1 MNPGRQKMSSVGLFC
16 KVRYMEQNISN
27 IKRLSNPIAYVLSV
41 IGFLVLLFMV
51 IGAVYFATV
60 AVDYQWRWFKVPK
73 YFMYKSTITLYAEG
87 YGEIDT
93 IVDNRDKKDITVT
106 IEDVGKRTYTVPED
120 SFDWIE
126 GDMVSPGDIV
136 ASYEGGWQPGILAK
150 GLWVTLKISFLATI
164 FGILL
169 GIIGGV
175 ARVSDT
181 PVLKWSAITYVE
193 VIRGSPLLVQIMIF
207 YFVLGTT
214 MNKILLMNGIPKL
227 DPQWYGVMALS
238 IFTGAYVVEIVRA
251 GIEAI
256 HPGQV
261 EAARSSGMT
270 YFQCMFH
277 IILPQ
282 ALKTILPP
290 LAGQFI
296 NLIKDSSL
304 LGLISIRELTKAT
317 REGITTSLQ
326 TFELWIL
333 CAILYLLMTF
343 TLSMCVQYLERRTA
357 TK

>member
-1 MNPGRQKMSSVGLFC
+1 MDTKT
-16 KVRYMEQNISN
+16 SN
-27 IKRLSNPIAYVLSV
+27 IQRLSNPTARWLSIAGFFAVMFLV
-41 IGFLVLLFMV
+41 IGS
-51 IGAVYFATV
+51 VYYATYT
-60 AVDYQWRWFKVPK
+60 VDYIWRWYKVPK
-73 YFMYKSTITLYAEG
+73 YFAYVETVKIYSDSM
-87 YGEIDT
+87 GEVKEIKP
-93 IVDNRDKKDITVT
+93 NGDKFDLVIGGGQGDK
-106 IEDVGKRTYTVPED
+106 TYTVPED
-120 SFDWIE
+120 SYNLNE
-126 GDMVSPGDIV
+126 GDLVNEGERIAEYP
-136 ASYEGGWQPGILAK
+136 GGWKPGLLTI
-150 GLWVTLKISFLATI
+150 GLWTTLKISFISTI
-164 FGILL
+164 IGILL

-181 PVLKWSAITYVE
+181 PVLKWTAITYVE
-193 VIRGSPLLVQIMIF
+193 IIRGSPLLVQIMIA

-214 MNKILLMNGIPKL
+214 INKLLAMNGFGIINPE
-227 DPQWYGVMALS
+227 WYGIAALS

-251 GIEAI
+251 GIESI
-256 HPGQV
+256 HPGQI
-261 EAARSSGMT
+261 EAARSSGMN
-270 YFQCMFH
+270 YFQSMYH

-304 LGLISIRELTKAT
+304 LGMISIRELTKAT

-343 TLSMCVQYLERRTA
+343 TLSMFIQYLERRTA

>member
-1 MNPGRQKMSSVGLFC
+1 
-16 KVRYMEQNISN
+16 MEQKKSNIS
-27 IKRLSNPIAYVLSV
+27 RLSNPTAHAVSVAGFIALMFLV
-41 IGFLVLLFMV
+41 IGS
-51 IGAVYFATV
+51 VYYATV
-60 AVDYQWRWFKVPK
+60 AVEYQWRWFKIPQ
-73 YFMYKSTITLYAEG
+73 YFMYQPSITLYVEAD
-87 YGEIDT
+87 GEIASLNPNKDKVE
-93 IVDNRDKKDITVT
+93 IVIQGEEGEKKFL
-106 IEDVGKRTYTVPED
+106 VPAG
-120 SFDWIE
+120 SFHWDE
-126 GDMVSPGDIV
+126 GDSVSPGDII
-136 ASYEGGWQPGILAK
+136 AQYKGEWKPGLLAI
-150 GLWVTLKISFLATI
+150 GLWVTLKISFISTI

-181 PVLKWSAITYVE
+181 PILKWTAITYVE

-214 MNKILLMNGIPKL
+214 MNKILMMNGIPKIN
-227 DPQWYGVMALS
+227 PEWYGIMALS

-261 EAARSSGMT
+261 EAARSAGMS

-304 LGLISIRELTKAT
+304 LGMISIRELTKAT

-343 TLSMCVQYLERRTA
+343 TLSMFVQYLERRTA
-357 TK
+357 QK

>member
-1 MNPGRQKMSSVGLFC
+1 MNPGRQKMSSAGLFC
-16 KVRYMEQNISN
+16 KVSYMEQNVSN
-27 IKRLSNPIAYVLSV
+27 IKRLSNPLAYIFSV
-41 IGFLVLLFMV
+41 CGFFVLLFMV
-51 IGAVYFATV
+51 IGSVYYATV
-60 AVDYQWRWFKVPK
+60 AVDYHWRWFKVPK
-73 YFMYKSTITLYAEG
+73 YFVYKSTITLYAEG
-87 YGEIDT
+87 FGEIET
-93 IVDNRDKKDITVT
+93 IAEKKDKFDVTVT
-106 IEDVGKRTYTVPED
+106 TDAGERTYTVPRG
-120 SFDWIE
+120 SFDWNE
-126 GDMVSPGDIV
+126 GDLVSPGDII
-136 ASYEGGWQPGILAK
+136 ASYEGGWKPGILAK
-150 GLWVTLKISFLATI
+150 GLWVTLKISFISTI
-164 FGILL
+164 FGVLL

-193 VIRGSPLLVQIMIF
+193 IIRGSPLLVQIMIF
-207 YFVLGTT
+207 YFVIGTT

-304 LGLISIRELTKAT
+304 LGMISIRELTKAT

-333 CAILYLLMTF
+333 CAILYLMMTF
-343 TLSMCVQYLERRTA
+343 TLSMFVQYLERRTA

>member
-1 MNPGRQKMSSVGLFC
+1 
-16 KVRYMEQNISN
+16 MEQNVSN
-27 IKRLSNPIAYVLSV
+27 IKRLSNPIAYVFSVCGYVALLFLV
-41 IGFLVLLFMV
+41 IGS
-51 IGAVYFATV
+51 VYYATV

-73 YFMYKSTITLYAEG
+73 YFMYQQAITLYAEG

-93 IVDNRDKKDITVT
+93 IAANKDKVDILVT
-106 IEDVGKRTYTVPED
+106 TDAGDRTYTVPRD
-120 SFDWIE
+120 SFDWVE
-126 GDMVSPGDIV
+126 GDMVSPGDVI
-136 ASYEGGWQPGILAK
+136 ASYEGGWKPGILAR
-150 GLWVTLKISFLATI
+150 GLWVTLKISFLSTI
-164 FGILL
+164 FGIFL
-169 GIIGGV
+169 GIVGGV

-214 MNKILLMNGIPKL
+214 MNNILMMNGIPKL
-227 DPQWYGVMALS
+227 HPEWYGIMALS
-238 IFTGAYVVEIVRA
+238 VFTGAYVVEIVRA
-251 GIEAI
+251 GIESI

-270 YFQCMFH
+270 YFQCMFY

-282 ALKTILPP
+282 ALRTILPP

-304 LGLISIRELTKAT
+304 LGMISIRELTKAT

>member
-1 MNPGRQKMSSVGLFC
+1 MEQKM
-16 KVRYMEQNISN
+16 SN
-27 IKRLSNPIAYVLSV
+27 IKRLSNPTAYAFSVAGFIALMLLVFGSV
-41 IGFLVLLFMV
+41 
-51 IGAVYFATV
+51 YYATV
-60 AVDYQWRWFKVPK
+60 AVEYQWRWFKIPK
-73 YFMYKSTITLYAEG
+73 YFMYQEAITLYVEDS
-87 YGEIDT
+87 GEIDSIKPNKDKFD
-93 IVDNRDKKDITVT
+93 IVITDEEGKKTF
-106 IEDVGKRTYTVPED
+106 TVPAG
-120 SFDWIE
+120 SFNWDE
-126 GDMVSPGDIV
+126 GDAISPGDII
-136 ASYEGGWQPGILAK
+136 AQYKGDWKPGLMAK
-150 GLWVTLKISFLATI
+150 GLWVTLKISFISTI

-181 PVLKWSAITYVE
+181 PFLKWSAITYVE

-214 MNKILLMNGIPKL
+214 MNKILMMNGIPKL
-227 DPQWYGVMALS
+227 PPEWYGIMALS

-251 GIEAI
+251 GIESI

-261 EAARSSGMT
+261 EAARSAGMS
-270 YFQCMFH
+270 YFQCMFY

-304 LGLISIRELTKAT
+304 LGMISIRELTKAT

-343 TLSMCVQYLERRTA
+343 TLSMFVQYLERRTA
-357 TK
+357 QK

>member
-1 MNPGRQKMSSVGLFC
+1 
-16 KVRYMEQNISN
+16 MEIKLSN
-27 IKRLSNPIAYVLSV
+27 IKRLSNPTARAFSVAGFIALM
-41 IGFLVLLFMV
+41 FLVF
-51 IGAVYFATV
+51 GSVYYATV
-60 AVDYQWRWFKVPK
+60 AVEYQWRWFKVPQ
-73 YFMYKSTITLYAEG
+73 YFVYQQPVSLYAESD
-87 YGEIDT
+87 GEISGFTTDKGKT
-93 IVDNRDKKDITVT
+93 EIRIKYTDGEETYIVPGGSARNWS
-106 IEDVGKRTYTVPED
+106 VGDLVY
-120 SFDWIE
+120 
-126 GDMVSPGDIV
+126 PGDLL
-136 ASYEGGWQPGILAK
+136 ANYDGDWKPGLMAV
-150 GLWVTLKISFLATI
+150 GLWVTLKISFISTI

-181 PVLKWSAITYVE
+181 PVLKWTAITYVE
-193 VIRGSPLLVQIMIF
+193 IIRGSPLLVQIMIF

-214 MNKILLMNGIPKL
+214 INQLLVMNGIPKISVE
-227 DPQWYGVMALS
+227 WYGIAAMSV
-238 IFTGAYVVEIVRA
+238 FTGAYVVEIVRA

-261 EAARSSGMT
+261 EAARSAGMT

-304 LGLISIRELTKAT
+304 LGMIAIRELTKAT

-343 TLSMCVQYLERRTA
+343 TLSMFVQYLERRTA
-357 TK
+357 TR

>member
-1 MNPGRQKMSSVGLFC
+1 
-16 KVRYMEQNISN
+16 MENKTSN
-27 IKRLSNPIAYVLSV
+27 ITRLSNPTAYAFSVAGFIALM
-41 IGFLVLLFMV
+41 FLVF
-51 IGAVYFATV
+51 GSVYYATV
-60 AVDYQWRWFKVPK
+60 AVEYQWRWFKIPK
-73 YFMYKSTITLYAEG
+73 YFIYQEAIVLYVEAD
-87 YGEIDT
+87 GEIDT
-93 IVDNRDKKDITVT
+93 ITENKDKFDIV
-106 IEDVGKRTYTVPED
+106 IQDEDGKKTFTVPAG
-120 SFDWIE
+120 SFDWDE
-126 GDMVSPGDIV
+126 GDMVSPGDII
-136 ASYEGGWQPGILAK
+136 AEYTGGWKPGLMAK
-150 GLWVTLKISFLATI
+150 GLWVTLKISFISTI
-164 FGILL
+164 FGIFL

-193 VIRGSPLLVQIMIF
+193 IIRGSPLLVQIMIF

-214 MNKILLMNGIPKL
+214 MNKILMMNGIPKL
-227 DPQWYGVMALS
+227 PSEWYGIMALS

-261 EAARSSGMT
+261 EAARSAGMS

-277 IILPQ
+277 IVLPQ

-304 LGLISIRELTKAT
+304 LGMISIRELTKAT

-343 TLSMCVQYLERRTA
+343 TLSMFVQYLERRTA
-357 TK
+357 TR

>member
-1 MNPGRQKMSSVGLFC
+1 
-16 KVRYMEQNISN
+16 MEFKTSN
-27 IKRLSNPIAYVLSV
+27 IQRLSNPTAFWFSV
-41 IGFLVLLFMV
+41 AGFFTLLLLV
-51 IGAVYFATV
+51 IGAVYYATY

-73 YFMYKSTITLYAEG
+73 YFAYHETIKVVA
-87 YGEIDT
+87 GENGEVSN
-93 IVDNRDKKDITVT
+93 IVEKGETADLVIKYDDSG
-106 IEDVGKRTYTVPED
+106 EQTYTVPKF
-120 SFDWIE
+120 SYSNTLYQ
-126 GDMVSPGDIV
+126 GDFITAGDLL
-136 ASYEGGWQPGILAK
+136 AEYPGGWKAGLISV
-150 GLWVTLKISFLATI
+150 GLWLTLKISIISTI
-164 FGILL
+164 LGILM

-175 ARVSDT
+175 ARVSNT

-193 VIRGSPLLVQIMIF
+193 IIRGSPLLVQIMIA

-214 MNKILLMNGIPKL
+214 VNKILMMNGIPKL
-227 DPQWYGVMALS
+227 DPEWYGIAALS
-238 IFTGAYVVEIVRA
+238 VFTGAYVVEIVRA

-261 EAARSSGMT
+261 EAARSAGMT
-270 YFQCMFH
+270 YFQCMRY

-304 LGLISIRELTKAT
+304 LGMISIRELTKAT

-343 TLSMCVQYLERRTA
+343 TLSMFVQYLERRTS

>member
-1 MNPGRQKMSSVGLFC
+1 MNPGRQNNASAGLFC

-27 IKRLSNPIAYVLSV
+27 IKRLSNPLAYILSV
-41 IGFLVLLFMV
+41 CGFFVLLFMV
-51 IGAVYFATV
+51 LGSVYYATV
-60 AVDYQWRWFKVPK
+60 AVDYHWRWFKVPK
-73 YFMYKSTITLYAEG
+73 YFMYQSTITLYAEG
-87 YGEIDT
+87 FGEIDT
-93 IVDNRDKKDITVT
+93 IAENKDKFDITVT
-106 IEDVGKRTYTVPED
+106 TDAGERTYTVPKG
-120 SFDWIE
+120 SFDWNE
-126 GDMVSPGDIV
+126 GDMVSPGDII
-136 ASYEGGWQPGILAK
+136 ARYAGGWQPGILAK
-150 GLWVTLKISFLATI
+150 GLWVTLKISFISTI
-164 FGILL
+164 FGVLL

-193 VIRGSPLLVQIMIF
+193 IIRGSPLLVQIMIF

-227 DPQWYGVMALS
+227 EPEWYGIMALS
-238 IFTGAYVVEIVRA
+238 VFTGAYVVEIVRA

-270 YFQCMFH
+270 YFQCMSH

-304 LGLISIRELTKAT
+304 LGMISIRELTKAT

-333 CAILYLLMTF
+333 CAILYLMMTF
-343 TLSMCVQYLERRTA
+343 TLSMFVQYLERRTA

>member
-1 MNPGRQKMSSVGLFC
+1 MNPGRQKMSSAGLFC
-16 KVRYMEQNISN
+16 KVSYMEQNVSN
-27 IKRLSNPIAYVLSV
+27 IKRLNNPLAYILSV
-41 IGFLVLLFMV
+41 CGFFVLLFMV
-51 IGAVYFATV
+51 IGSVYYATV
-60 AVDYQWRWFKVPK
+60 AVDYHWRWFKVPK
-73 YFMYKSTITLYAEG
+73 YFMYKSTVTLYAEG
-87 YGEIDT
+87 FGEIDT
-93 IVDNRDKKDITVT
+93 IAANKEKVDITVT
-106 IEDVGKRTYTVPED
+106 MDDGEKTYTVPAD
-120 SFDWIE
+120 SFNWVE
-126 GDMVSPGDIV
+126 GDMVSPGDII
-136 ASYEGGWQPGILAK
+136 ASYEGGWKPGILAK
-150 GLWVTLKISFLATI
+150 GLWVTLKISFISTI
-164 FGILL
+164 FGVLL

-193 VIRGSPLLVQIMIF
+193 IIRGSPLLVQIMIF
-207 YFVLGTT
+207 YFVIGTT

-227 DPQWYGVMALS
+227 DPEWYGVMALS

-304 LGLISIRELTKAT
+304 LGMISIRELTKAT

-333 CAILYLLMTF
+333 CAILYLMMTF
-343 TLSMCVQYLERRTA
+343 TLSMFVQYLERRTA

>member
-1 MNPGRQKMSSVGLFC
+1 MK
-16 KVRYMEQNISN
+16 QNISN
-27 IKRLSNPIAYVLSV
+27 IKRLSNPFAYVLSV
-41 IGFLVLLFMV
+41 CGFFVLLFMV
-51 IGAVYFATV
+51 IGSVYYATV
-60 AVDYQWRWFKVPK
+60 AVDYHWRWFKVPQ
-73 YFMYKSTITLYAEG
+73 YFMYQPDITLYSEG
-87 YGEIDT
+87 FGEIES
-93 IVDNRDKKDITVT
+93 VSPNKDKFDVTVT
-106 IEDVGKRTYTVPED
+106 TDAGDRTYTVPKG
-120 SFDWIE
+120 SFDWTE
-126 GDMVSPGDIV
+126 GDLVSPGDMI
-136 ASYEGGWQPGILAK
+136 ATYEGDWQPGILAK
-150 GLWVTLKISFLATI
+150 GMWVTLKISFISTI

-181 PVLKWSAITYVE
+181 PVLKWSSITYVE
-193 VIRGSPLLVQIMIF
+193 IIRGSPLLVQIMIF

-227 DPQWYGVMALS
+227 DPEWYGIMALS
-238 IFTGAYVVEIVRA
+238 VFTGAYVVEIVRA
-251 GIEAI
+251 GIESI

-282 ALKTILPP
+282 ALRTILPP

-304 LGLISIRELTKAT
+304 LGMISIRELTKAT

-326 TFELWIL
+326 TFELWIV
-333 CAILYLLMTF
+333 CAILYLMMTF

>member
-1 MNPGRQKMSSVGLFC
+1 
-16 KVRYMEQNISN
+16 MENRISN
-27 IKRLSNPIAYVLSV
+27 IKRLSNPTAYAFSVAGFIALMILIFGS
-41 IGFLVLLFMV
+41 
-51 IGAVYFATV
+51 VYFATV
-60 AVDYQWRWFKVPK
+60 AVDYQWRWFKIPK
-73 YFMYKSTITLYAEG
+73 YFIYQESISLYVEAD
-87 YGEIDT
+87 GEIEAITPNKDKFD
-93 IVDNRDKKDITVT
+93 IVVLDEDGKK
-106 IEDVGKRTYTVPED
+106 TYTVPAG
-120 SFDWIE
+120 SFDWDE
-126 GDMVSPGDIV
+126 GDMVSPGDLI
-136 ASYEGGWQPGILAK
+136 AEYKGDWKPGLLAK
-150 GLWVTLKISFLATI
+150 GLWVTLKISFISTI

-193 VIRGSPLLVQIMIF
+193 IIRGSPLLVQIMIF

-214 MNKILLMNGIPKL
+214 MNKILMMNGIPKL
-227 DPQWYGVMALS
+227 NPEWYGIMAMS

-261 EAARSSGMT
+261 EAARSAGMS

-277 IILPQ
+277 IVLPQ

-304 LGLISIRELTKAT
+304 LGMISIRELTKAT

-343 TLSMCVQYLERRTA
+343 TLSMFVQYLERRTA
-357 TK
+357 TR

>member
-1 MNPGRQKMSSVGLFC
+1 
-16 KVRYMEQNISN
+16 
-27 IKRLSNPIAYVLSV
+27 
-41 IGFLVLLFMV
+41 
-51 IGAVYFATV
+51 
-60 AVDYQWRWFKVPK
+60 
-73 YFMYKSTITLYAEG
+73 
-87 YGEIDT
+87 
-93 IVDNRDKKDITVT
+93 
-106 IEDVGKRTYTVPED
+106 
-120 SFDWIE
+120 
-126 GDMVSPGDIV
+126 MVSPGDVI
-136 ASYEGGWQPGILAK
+136 AEYKGDWKPGLMAM
-150 GLWVTLKISFLATI
+150 GLWVTLKISFISTI
-164 FGILL
+164 LGILL

-193 VIRGSPLLVQIMIF
+193 IIRGSPLLVQIMIF

-214 MNKILLMNGIPKL
+214 MNKILMMNGIPKL
-227 DPQWYGVMALS
+227 EPEWYGIMALS

-261 EAARSSGMT
+261 EAARSSGMN

-304 LGLISIRELTKAT
+304 LGMISIRELTKAT

-333 CAILYLLMTF
+333 CAILYLFMTF
-343 TLSMCVQYLERRTA
+343 TLSMAVQYLERRTA
-357 TK
+357 

>member
-1 MNPGRQKMSSVGLFC
+1 MK
-16 KVRYMEQNISN
+16 QNISN
-27 IKRLSNPIAYVLSV
+27 IKRLSNPFAYVLSV
-41 IGFLVLLFMV
+41 CGFFVLLFMV
-51 IGAVYFATV
+51 IGSVYYATV
-60 AVDYQWRWFKVPK
+60 AVDYHWRWFKVPQ
-73 YFMYKSTITLYAEG
+73 YFMYQPDITLYSEG
-87 YGEIDT
+87 FGEIES
-93 IVDNRDKKDITVT
+93 VSPNKDKFDVTVT
-106 IEDVGKRTYTVPED
+106 TDAGERTYTVPKG
-120 SFDWIE
+120 SFDWTE
-126 GDMVSPGDIV
+126 GDLVSPGDMI
-136 ASYEGGWQPGILAK
+136 ATYEGDWQPGILAK
-150 GLWVTLKISFLATI
+150 GMWVTLKISFISTI

-181 PVLKWSAITYVE
+181 PVLKWSSITYVE
-193 VIRGSPLLVQIMIF
+193 IIRGSPLLVQIMIF

-227 DPQWYGVMALS
+227 DPEWYGIMALS
-238 IFTGAYVVEIVRA
+238 VFTGAYVVEIVRA
-251 GIEAI
+251 GIESI

-282 ALKTILPP
+282 ALRTILPP

-304 LGLISIRELTKAT
+304 LGMISIRELTKAT

-326 TFELWIL
+326 TFELWIV
-333 CAILYLLMTF
+333 CAILYLMMTF

-357 TK
+357 TR

>member
-1 MNPGRQKMSSVGLFC
+1 MKQS
-16 KVRYMEQNISN
+16 ISN
-27 IKRLSNPIAYVLSV
+27 IKRLSNPFAYGLSV
-41 IGFLVLLFMV
+41 FGFFVALFIV
-51 IGAVYFATV
+51 IGSVYYATV
-60 AVDYQWRWFKVPK
+60 AVDYHWRWFKVPQ
-73 YFMYKSTITLYAEG
+73 YFMYQPDIVFYAEG
-87 YGEIDT
+87 FGEIESIT
-93 IVDNRDKKDITVT
+93 PNKDKFDVTVT
-106 IEDVGKRTYTVPED
+106 TDEGDRTYTLPKG
-120 SFDWIE
+120 SFDWTE
-126 GDMVSPGDIV
+126 GDLVSPGDMI
-136 ASYEGGWQPGILAK
+136 ASYEGDWRPGILAK
-150 GLWVTLKISFLATI
+150 GMWVTLKISFISTI
-164 FGILL
+164 MGILL

-193 VIRGSPLLVQIMIF
+193 IIRGSPLLVQIMIF

-227 DPQWYGVMALS
+227 DPEWYGIMALS
-238 IFTGAYVVEIVRA
+238 VFTGAYVVEIVRA
-251 GIEAI
+251 GIESI

-282 ALKTILPP
+282 ALRTILPP

-304 LGLISIRELTKAT
+304 LGMISIRELTKAT

-326 TFELWIL
+326 TFELWIV
-333 CAILYLLMTF
+333 CALLYLMMTF
-343 TLSMCVQYLERRTA
+343 TLSMFVQYLERRTA

>member
-1 MNPGRQKMSSVGLFC
+1 MDPKISNLQRLSSPVAHSFSVG
-16 KVRYMEQNISN
+16 
-27 IKRLSNPIAYVLSV
+27 
-41 IGFLVLLFMV
+41 GFVALMLLI
-51 IGAVYFATV
+51 IGAVY
-60 AVDYQWRWFKVPK
+60 
-73 YFMYKSTITLYAEG
+73 YA
-87 YGEIDT
+87 
-93 IVDNRDKKDITVT
+93 
-106 IEDVGKRTYTVPED
+106 TYTVDYIWRWYKVPTYFAYKETVKVYAD
-120 SFDWIE
+120 SNGEVKEIKKNGDKFDLIIKDNAGDHTFTVPKGSFDLSA
-126 GDMVSPGDIV
+126 GNFTSPGDLL
-136 ASYEGGWQPGILAK
+136 AEYEGTWKPGLLTI
-150 GLWVTLKISFLATI
+150 GLWITLKISFISTI
-164 FGILL
+164 LGILI

-175 ARVSDT
+175 ARVSGT
-181 PVLKWSAITYVE
+181 PILKWSAITYVE
-193 VIRGSPLLVQIMIF
+193 IIRGSPLLVQIMIA

-214 MNKILLMNGIPKL
+214 INKLLMMNGLPNL
-227 DPQWYGVMALS
+227 DPEWYGIAALS
-238 IFTGAYVVEIVRA
+238 VFTGAYVVEIVRA
-251 GIEAI
+251 GIESI

-270 YFQCMFH
+270 YFQCMYH

-326 TFELWIL
+326 TFELWFM

-343 TLSMCVQYLERRTA
+343 TLSMFVQSLERRVS

>member
-1 MNPGRQKMSSVGLFC
+1 
-16 KVRYMEQNISN
+16 MESNISN
-27 IKRLSNPIAYVLSV
+27 IKRLSNPMTYWLSV
-41 IGFLVLLFMV
+41 AGFIALLFIV
-51 IGAVYFATV
+51 LGSVYYATV
-60 AVDYQWRWFKVPK
+60 AVEYQWRWFKIPK
-73 YFMYKSTITLYAEG
+73 YFIYQEAISVYAEDS
-87 YGEIDT
+87 GEVAAIRA
-93 IVDNRDKKDITVT
+93 NGDKFDLV
-106 IEDVGKRTYTVPED
+106 IETDGESQTYTVPKG
-120 SFDWIE
+120 SFDLDE
-126 GDMVSPGDIV
+126 GDMISPGDKITE
-136 ASYEGGWQPGILAK
+136 YEGNWKPGILAK
-150 GLWVTLKISFLATI
+150 GLWTTLKISFLATI
-164 FGILL
+164 FGIFL

-181 PVLKWSAITYVE
+181 PVLKWSAMTYVE
-193 VIRGSPLLVQIMIF
+193 IIRGSPLLVQIMIF

-214 MNKILLMNGIPKL
+214 INKILMMNGLPKIN
-227 DPQWYGVMALS
+227 PEWYGIMALS

-256 HPGQV
+256 HPGQI
-261 EAARSSGMT
+261 EAARSAGMT
-270 YFQCMFH
+270 YFQCMFY
-277 IILPQ
+277 IVLPQ

-326 TFELWIL
+326 TFELWFL

>member
-1 MNPGRQKMSSVGLFC
+1 
-16 KVRYMEQNISN
+16 
-27 IKRLSNPIAYVLSV
+27 
-41 IGFLVLLFMV
+41 
-51 IGAVYFATV
+51 
-60 AVDYQWRWFKVPK
+60 
-73 YFMYKSTITLYAEG
+73 
-87 YGEIDT
+87 
-93 IVDNRDKKDITVT
+93 
-106 IEDVGKRTYTVPED
+106 
-120 SFDWIE
+120 
-126 GDMVSPGDIV
+126 
-136 ASYEGGWQPGILAK
+136 
-150 GLWVTLKISFLATI
+150 
-164 FGILL
+164 
-169 GIIGGV
+169 
-175 ARVSDT
+175 
-181 PVLKWSAITYVE
+181 
-193 VIRGSPLLVQIMIF
+193 
-207 YFVLGTT
+207 
-214 MNKILLMNGIPKL
+214 
-227 DPQWYGVMALS
+227 MALS
-238 IFTGAYVVEIVRA
+238 VFTGAYVVEIVRA

-304 LGLISIRELTKAT
+304 LGMISIRELTKAT

-333 CAILYLLMTF
+333 CAILYLMMTF